1 MTTPNGNQ
9 DQLRS
14 LLRDYNEHPEQ
25 RSAIVSAIEQQFQCT
40 VGILVLDSSGFT
52 RTVRRSGIV
61 HFLALLERLQRVVLP
76 VIARHHG
83 RLLRTEADNIFAVFD
98 NVLDAT
104 QSAADIMRT
113 VKTVND
119 ALPETDE
126 LYVAIG
132 IGYGTVLLIGDHD
145 LYGDEVNLACKLGE
159 DLAQSE
165 EILLTP
171 LARQALGEPSWPIRE
186 ESYSI
191 SGLHLT
197 AFSVLWAVE
206 PGDRSRR

>member
-1 MTTPNGNQ
+1 MTTLNGNH

-14 LLRDYNEHPEQ
+14 MLRDYNEHPEQ
-25 RSAIVSAIEQQFQCT
+25 RSEIVSAIEQQFQRT
-40 VGILVLDSSGFT
+40 VGVLVLDSSGFT

-61 HFLALLERLQRVVLP
+61 HFLALLERLQRIVLP
-76 VIARHHG
+76 VITRHHG

-104 QSAADIMRT
+104 ESAVDIMRT
-113 VKTVND
+113 VKTVNE

-145 LYGDEVNLACKLGE
+145 MYGDEMNLACKLGE

-171 LARQALGEPSWPIRE
+171 LARKALGESSWPMRE

-191 SGLHLT
+191 SGISLT
-197 AFSVLWAVE
+197 AFSVLWAAE
-206 PGDRSRR
+206 P